1 MAWKDAF
8 MEKTRQWW
16 VRKIARAQYYGSNT
30 GAWYE
35 GVISE
40 KSISGNTMTFK
51 IQTNDEVSMTI
62 TKIRLIDSDGEIA
75 YEGNRS
81 IVKSSSEGALIQ
93 IDVPIVEE

>member
-8 MEKTRQWW
+8 MDKNRKWW
-16 VRKIARAQYYGSNT
+16 IRKIARAQYYASNT
-30 GAWYE
+30 GSWYE

-51 IQTNDEVSMTI
+51 IQTNDEVNMTI
-62 TKIRLIDSDGEIA
+62 TKIRLIDSDGDIA

>member
-1 MAWKDAF
+1 MSWQTAF
-8 MEKTRQWW
+8 LDKTRKWW
-16 VRKIARAQYYGSNT
+16 VRKIARAQYASST
-30 GAWYE
+30 GTWYE

-51 IQTNDEVSMTI
+51 IQTNDAVNMTI
-62 TKIRLIDSDGEIA
+62 TKVRLIDSDGTIA

-81 IVKSSSEGALIQ
+81 IVKSSAEGALIQ